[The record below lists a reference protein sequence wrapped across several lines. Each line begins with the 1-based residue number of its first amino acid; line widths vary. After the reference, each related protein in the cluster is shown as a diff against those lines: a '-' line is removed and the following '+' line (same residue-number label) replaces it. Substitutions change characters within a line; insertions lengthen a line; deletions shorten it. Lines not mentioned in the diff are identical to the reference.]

1 MKRQISQTVKQ
12 QQEIQSY
19 LSSEAYSFNYRPVQR
34 YWESQLK
41 LKFTD
46 AKMEQEKPTLVS
58 RISMDDLYNIS
69 SKLDYLQHRQS
80 GLSEAQYNR
89 RTWQKDMEYL

>member
-19 LSSEAYSFNYRPVQR
+19 LSFEVYGVNYKPGQR

-41 LKFTD
+41 LQFTD

-69 SKLDYLQHRQS
+69 SKLDYWQRRQL

-89 RTWQKDMEYL
+89 RTWQTDMEYL